1 MARSSQTQYQSHI
14 IPLPFRFAYNVEHL
28 AKDQMVDRK
37 NDLET
42 RRKSPVFGNQL
53 ALVMLEVQLQYS
65 SQIRLRWTSTNRTA
79 LAHVTQALCSG
90 LRSYSCMAQQDLS

>member
-1 MARSSQTQYQSHI
+1 MAWSCQAQYQSHI
-14 IPLPFRFAYNVEHL
+14 IPLPHRFACDVEPL

-53 ALVMLEVQLQYS
+53 ALVMLEAQLQ
-65 SQIRLRWTSTNRTA
+65 
-79 LAHVTQALCSG
+79 
-90 LRSYSCMAQQDLS
+90 